1 MLTKTGYNPTMPVI
15 NSESNINELA
25 SSQQSHDWVYWKS
38 RSYEERMAEMEK
50 IRQLHYAGR
59 DNVPTRLLGVVKIT
73 RRRES

>member
-1 MLTKTGYNPTMPVI
+1 MYTKTGYNAAMPETI
-15 NSESNINELA
+15 IRNENNGIA
-25 SSQQSHDWVYWKS
+25 GSQEPRDWLYWKS
-38 RSYEERMAEMEK
+38 RSYEERMAELEK

>member
-1 MLTKTGYNPTMPVI
+1 MYTKNGYNAAMPEI
-15 NSESNINELA
+15 IIRNENTGLTG
-25 SSQQSHDWVYWKS
+25 SQEHRDWVYWKS
-38 RSYEERMAEMEK
+38 RSYEERMAELEK